1 MVKVGFICE
10 GKTEKAIIE
19 SAAFQTWLYQ
29 NRIECVFEVIDAKGG
44 GNLLP
49 HNIGLITKELALRGA
64 QHIVILT
71 DSDDD
76 LCVTLTRQRIN
87 ALPNQ
92 HVTVA
97 VKQIEAW
104 FLSDTETLQNLLND
118 TGFYCGEPEKIPIPF
133 EYLKDLFLQKTGR
146 GVGGKAILVNRMLKY
161 GFTPER
167 AAAHPNC
174 PSARY
179 FLTKLQRL
187 ASAAV

>member
-10 GKTEKAIIE
+10 GKTEKAIIQ
-19 SAAFQTWLYQ
+19 SDAFQAWLHQ

-64 QHIVILT
+64 QQIVILT

-76 LCVTLTRQRIN
+76 LCVTLTRERIN

-92 HVTVA
+92 HVVVA
-97 VKQIEAW
+97 VRQIEAW
-104 FLSDTETLQNLLND
+104 FLSDTETLKGMLND
-118 TGFYCGEPEKIPIPF
+118 TGYYCREPEKIPAPF
-133 EYLKDLFLQKTGR
+133 EYLKNLFLLKTGR
-146 GVGGKAILVNRMLKY
+146 GVGGKAILVSRMLKY

-167 AAAHPNC
+167 AAEHPNC

-187 ASAAV
+187 ASTAG

>member
-19 SAAFQTWLYQ
+19 SAAFQTWLHQ
-29 NRIECVFEVIDAKGG
+29 NRIECVFEVIDAKGS

-64 QHIVILT
+64 QQIVILT

-76 LCVTLTRQRIN
+76 ACVTLTRERIN
-87 ALPNQ
+87 ASPDQ
-92 HVTVA
+92 HVLVA

-104 FLSDTETLQNLLND
+104 FLSNTGTLQSILND
-118 TGFYCGEPEKIPIPF
+118 TGYYCEEPETIPAPF
-133 EYLKDLFLQKTGR
+133 DYLKELFLQKTGR
-146 GVGGKAILVNRMLKY
+146 GVGGKAILLNRMLKY

-174 PSARY
+174 LSARY

-187 ASAAV
+187 ASTAG